1 MRMEFLHGRLLS
13 REELEFLRREIEK
26 GFDGIGAV
34 DDEIRAIVARNWPD
48 LVSKL
53 PPEEN

>member
-1 MRMEFLHGRLLS
+1 MEFLHGRLLS

>member
-26 GFDGIGAV
+26 GFDGIGDV